1 MDGIRVA
8 CIRHGSS
15 HSPQPALVHG
25 DKVHVLSGSAFPGGV
40 ADLISAVH
48 EATLTGSKQP
58 LEALLARATDVLPL
72 RSVTLCAPLPAS
84 CTVVRV
90 PVCVL
95 PQCSSDCS
103 LGDQPGLQVCI
114 GKNYSEHV
122 KEVDSTL
129 PGISNAAVPTAPIVF
144 CKAAGSVCGPKDA
157 IQLPPGWE
165 QVDYEGELGVVIGR
179 PGRGIPASAWRDHV
193 LGYTVVN
200 DVSARDVQKRHQQ
213 WFLAKS
219 ADTFCPTGPWIVPRA
234 GWMGA
239 THGDGEPAVRLRTW
253 VDGQLRQDGNTAD
266 MMFRIPQLVET
277 ISAGMTLRAG
287 DVIATGTPAGVGAGF
302 KPPRWLAPGA
312 TVRVE
317 VDQVGV
323 IENRVIARSKQ

>member
-1 MDGIRVA
+1 M
-8 CIRHGSS
+8 
-15 HSPQPALVHG
+15 
-25 DKVHVLSGSAFPGGV
+25 
-40 ADLISAVH
+40 
-48 EATLTGSKQP
+48 
-58 LEALLARATDVLPL
+58 
-72 RSVTLCAPLPAS
+72 
-84 CTVVRV
+84 
-90 PVCVL
+90 
-95 PQCSSDCS
+95 
-103 LGDQPGLQVCI
+103 CI

-129 PGISNAAVPTAPIVF
+129 PGISNASVPTAPIVF
-144 CKAAGSVCGPKDA
+144 CKAAGSVCGPQDA
-157 IQLPPGWE
+157 IQLPHGWE

-193 LGYTVVN
+193 FGYTVVN

-239 THGDGEPAVRLRTW
+239 THGDGQPAVRLRTW

-266 MMFRIPQLVET
+266 MMFRIPQLLET

-302 KPPRWLAPGA
+302 KPPKWLAPGA